1 MPPFDAVITIGGQ
14 SFVDGVWRL
23 LAPALERLTNP
34 LPLTL
39 PGFTNSQ
46 VRVTNIVPV
55 FPGTIGG
62 TGLEIALTMEV
73 TAEAILQVVTETGG
87 ATIALGPQTFNLS
100 SLTGNLGLPA
110 QTGSVTN
117 LVFTGSAVALG
128 TGAGTLT
135 LPAATGALSGVT
147 GNGTI
152 ALPPSI
158 SVPGIPLPAVIPVP
172 LDLTQALPMATTAL
186 VPIAVTGPTALTRQS
201 LLFAALNPTVTPPA
215 AISAGTITTLTGQ
228 LQAAVAQVV
237 AQLGISGVIPQP
249 TIVDATVQAMLA
261 PVPGLIAA
269 ALEDALTLLLA
280 ETGRLLFPP
289 PGAGAS
295 CDVLALPTAGEAQ
308 LIATPGN
315 GFELQVGVSRVA
327 GVGDIPAFPAAAPA
341 TEVRL
346 MVGNTFLLSVL
357 CCLVEKLPNFALPV
371 AATTSTTD
379 IVGGA
384 HLACCNFTG
393 VTAAFGPIA
402 LGGTAADGISV
413 CVNGALGA
421 PKTFSIVGS
430 FAGTVPNVVPLL
442 AGIFPTIAAITVRFT
457 LPITVD
463 LDDTA
468 ALANL
473 RVFGAPPA
481 ATVTV
486 APTAGLFGLLIAFI
500 LLVLAAALLI
510 AFAVGWLAAPVVV
523 PIITFLPSLA
533 AVIVLLLVFL
543 ACGAVNF
550 VLRNAVRLLLSGASL
565 LKSPVTVPP
574 GLLEAF
580 GRISP
585 ATVTIDDL
593 EAVSVMH
600 TPTSVWGLLP
610 RIGIPK
616 RRPPKD
622 PGGKD
627 PGQPQP
633 QPQPGVGTVGPG
645 VTPGTTGTTRRGAAK
660 KTKPKK

>member
-55 FPGTIGG
+55 FPGTVGG
-62 TGLEIALTMEV
+62 TGLQIVLTMEV
-73 TAEAILQVVTETGG
+73 TAEALLQVVTETGG
-87 ATIALGPQTFNLS
+87 ATIALGPQSFSLA
-100 SLTGNLGLPA
+100 SLTGGIDLPA
-110 QTGSVTN
+110 QTGSLTG

-128 TGAGTLT
+128 TGTGTLA
-135 LPAATGALSGVT
+135 LPATTGALSGVT
-147 GNGTI
+147 GNGTL
-152 ALPPSI
+152 ALPASI
-158 SVPGIPLPAVIPVP
+158 TVPGLPLPAVIPVP
-172 LDLTQALPMATTAL
+172 LDLTQALPMIATAL
-186 VPIAVTGPTALTRQS
+186 VPIAVSGPNAATRSS
-201 LLFAALNPTVTPPA
+201 LLFMALNPTVTPPA
-215 AISAGTITTLTGQ
+215 ALSAATVSTLTTQ
-228 LQAAVAQVV
+228 LQAAVGQVV
-237 AQLGISGVIPQP
+237 TQLGIPGTIVQP
-249 TIVDATVQAMLA
+249 TVAVATVQALLA
-261 PVPGLIAA
+261 PVPGLVADA
-269 ALEDALTLLLA
+269 VEDALTLLLA
-280 ETGRLLFPP
+280 ETGRLLYPT
-289 PGAGAS
+289 PGPGAS

-308 LIATPGN
+308 LIVTPSN

-327 GVGDIPAFPAAAPA
+327 GVGDIPAFPAVDPS

-346 MVGNTFLLSVL
+346 MVGNTFVLSVL

-379 IVGGA
+379 IVGTG

-393 VTAAFGPIA
+393 VTAAFGPLA
-402 LGGTAADGISV
+402 LGGATTDGISV
-413 CVNGALGA
+413 CIDGALGG
-421 PKTFSIVGS
+421 PKTFTIVGS
-430 FAGTVPNVVPLL
+430 FAQTVPNVVPLL
-442 AGIFPTIAAITVRFT
+442 AGVFPTIAAISVRFT
-457 LPITVD
+457 LPITID

-473 RVFGAPPA
+473 RLFGTPPA

-486 APTAGLFGLLIAFI
+486 APTAGLFGLLVVFL
-500 LLVLAAALLI
+500 LLVVAAALVI
-510 AFAVGWLAAPVVV
+510 AFAVGWLAAPIVL
-523 PIITFLPSLA
+523 PIITFLPVIA
-533 AVIVLLLVFL
+533 AAIVLTLVFL

-550 VLRNAVRLLLSGASL
+550 VLRNAVRLVLSGASL

-585 ATVTIDDL
+585 ASVTIDDL

-616 RRPPKD
+616 RKPPKKPDGRDPRPPR
-622 PGGKD
+622 
-627 PGQPQP
+627 PGQPGGWIDRP
-633 QPQPGVGTVGPG
+633 D
-645 VTPGTTGTTRRGAAK
+645 VTPGTIRRGARK
-660 KTKPKK
+660 KTEPKK